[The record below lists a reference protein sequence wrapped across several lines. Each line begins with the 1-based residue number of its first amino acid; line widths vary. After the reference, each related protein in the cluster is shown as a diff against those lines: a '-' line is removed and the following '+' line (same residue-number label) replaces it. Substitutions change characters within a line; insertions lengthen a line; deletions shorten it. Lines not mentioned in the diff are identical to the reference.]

1 MFSNNFFPDMP
12 YCVVK
17 KVISALKKK
26 SSSNTAKSMS
36 VYFLYSERLLPST
49 AARALSL
56 KQQKY
61 AIVTEGV

>member
-26 SSSNTAKSMS
+26 RSNTAKSMS